1 MINRLSFSELLR
13 HCLMED
19 LKDRRFL
26 SLIPWK
32 IILCLGIGLVSVYF
46 LPILLENKSDY
57 VVLISGL
64 IAAQG
69 IILGMST
76 NAIQHV
82 VQNISTPG
90 FSSFLDEKGILL
102 FYLFFI
108 QYFQLVG
115 VVSLIILIG
124 ASILVISLPSLFVFK
139 LCLGF
144 SFGSMLYSLIQTADT
159 SVLLRDIVY
168 YRALYDRILS
178 QSSQEGA
185 FRCARKDE

>member
-1 MINRLSFSELLR
+1 MINRLSFGELLR

-19 LKDRRFL
+19 LKDRRVL

-32 IILCLGIGLVSVYF
+32 IILCLGIGLGSVYV
-46 LPILLENKSDY
+46 LPIMANDKSDY

-90 FSSFLDEKGILL
+90 FSSFLEDNGILF

-108 QYFQLVG
+108 QYFQLAG
-115 VVSLIILIG
+115 VATLVVLIVASVLII
-124 ASILVISLPSLFVFK
+124 SLSSLTVLK

-168 YRALYDRILS
+168 YRALYDRKLN
-178 QSSQEGA
+178 QD
-185 FRCARKDE
+185 K

>member
-1 MINRLSFSELLR
+1 MINRLLFGELLR

-19 LKDRRFL
+19 LKDRRVL
-26 SLIPWK
+26 SLVPWK
-32 IILCLGIGLVSVYF
+32 IILCLSIGMCSVYT
-46 LPILLENKSDY
+46 LPIMLNDKSDY
-57 VVLISGL
+57 IVLISGL

-90 FSSFLDEKGILL
+90 FSSFLEDNEILL

-108 QYFQLVG
+108 QYFQLTG
-115 VVSLIILIG
+115 VVTLVILIIASVLI
-124 ASILVISLPSLFVFK
+124 ISLPSLDILR

-168 YRALYDRILS
+168 YRALYDRKLS
-178 QSSQEGA
+178 
-185 FRCARKDE
+185 RDK